1 MNEDVGYLLGLAD
14 DALIASHRLSEWS
27 SQAHDLEEDIALSN
41 IALDL
46 LGQARMLLTLAGERE
61 GAGRDEDA
69 LAYLRDEREFR
80 NVQLVELPRGDFAVT
95 VVRMLFFSAYQ
106 AELYLRLEAESGE
119 RPDLAAIAAKSLKE
133 VAYHLDHAT
142 RWTVRL
148 GDGTAESHRRAQRAV
163 DELWPYTHELF
174 ETEGD
179 LRGAWLARV
188 ERVLAEATLTRPADD
203 ADRFRPTGGRS
214 GVHTEHMGYLL
225 AEMQHLHRSHPG
237 AVW

>member
-1 MNEDVGYLLGLAD
+1 MTDFRRALGLPD

-46 LGQARMLLTLAGERE
+46 LGQARLLLTLAGELE

-69 LAYLRDEREFR
+69 LAYLRDEREFL

-106 AELYLRLEAESGE
+106 ALLYETLSAQGGRLGE
-119 RPDLAAIAAKSLKE
+119 IAAKALKE

-142 RWTVRL
+142 QWVWRL
-148 GDGTAESHRRAQRAV
+148 GDGTEESRRRTQHAV
-163 DELWPYTHELF
+163 DRLWPYTFELF
-174 ETEGD
+174 ETYGD
-179 LRGAWLARV
+179 LR
-188 ERVLAEATLTRPADD
+188 ERWIETVDPVLTRATVTRPADD
-203 ADRFRPTGGRS
+203 ENRFRPTGGRD
-214 GVHTEHMGYLL
+214 GVHTEHLGYLL

-237 AVW
+237 ATW